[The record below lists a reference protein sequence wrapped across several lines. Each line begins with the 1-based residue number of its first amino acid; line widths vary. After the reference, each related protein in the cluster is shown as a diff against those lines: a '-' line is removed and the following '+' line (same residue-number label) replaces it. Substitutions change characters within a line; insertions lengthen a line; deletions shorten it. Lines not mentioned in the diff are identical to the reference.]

1 MAKEIYIDSNGNEQ
15 LVSGTIN
22 NATMLPITSGSTTN
36 TKAYID
42 SKTSFNMSVS
52 QAPLVDGATLQIP
65 QSILNHKMITI
76 EVFRYGYCGA
86 MTFYIEEITNGALG
100 AGVQIYAYTGAKT
113 FKVSNTGLITALT
126 GFGTDGLNVR
136 MTGIF

>member
-1 MAKEIYIDSNGNEQ
+1 MSKEIYIDGNGNEN

-22 NATMLPITSGSTTN
+22 NAQMLPITSGSSTN
-36 TKAYID
+36 TKDYID
-42 SKTSFNMSVS
+42 SKTGFDMSVS
-52 QAPLVDGATLQIP
+52 PAPVIDGATLQIP
-65 QSILNHKMITI
+65 QSILNHKMVTI

-100 AGVQIYAYTGAKT
+100 AGVQIYAYTGSKT

-126 GFGTDGLNVR
+126 GFGSDGLNVR
-136 MTGIF
+136 LTGMF